1 MKRFVIKVILK
12 LCAKVILLTTVIG
25 VVIGV
30 IGYIN
35 QWNSPV
41 AYSNAFFLA
50 GCLVFIAGGMS
61 RVAAGQEWNDFQL
74 LDAESFRGMSSGE
87 RASFIID
94 ASSRMSTVIL
104 GVLTGIL
111 LFLISAI
118 AAYIL

>member
-1 MKRFVIKVILK
+1 MKRFVIQAILK

-25 VVIGV
+25 AVIGL

-35 QWNSPV
+35 RWNSSIV
-41 AYSNAFFLA
+41 YSNAFFLA

-61 RVAAGQEWNDFQL
+61 RVAAGQAWYDFQL
-74 LDAESFRGMSSGE
+74 LDAESFRGMSSSE
-87 RASFIID
+87 RAIFIIN
-94 ASSRMSTVIL
+94 ASSPMSTVIL

-118 AAYIL
+118 TAYIL

>member
-1 MKRFVIKVILK
+1 
-12 LCAKVILLTTVIG
+12 
-25 VVIGV
+25 
-30 IGYIN
+30 
-35 QWNSPV
+35 
-41 AYSNAFFLA
+41 
-50 GCLVFIAGGMS
+50 MS